1 MFGGKILWECGDDHE
16 IDVGFV
22 MSDEQ
27 YLPWRV
33 SEVPFGTCVVVDSKN
48 RIVAAMRK
56 EDEHIARFIAQRC
69 NSGDDG
75 VQLT

>member
-1 MFGGKILWECGDDHE
+1 
-16 IDVGFV
+16 
-22 MSDEQ
+22 MSESDR

-56 EDEHIARFIAQRC
+56 EYEHIARFIAQRC
-69 NSGDDG
+69 NSDGDDA
-75 VQLT
+75 QLT